1 MQRNIFLSLIASILI
16 LQTEAQPGNKLNELK
31 NGPVRTFYSNGGHDQ
46 RAKGMAI
53 RIGKAIDYHQKLT
66 GFRPEVTLLVLNT
79 ADWKLYAANPVYGM
93 PHYKGIDSLVV
104 AAEDNP
110 FWKSFLPPINQ
121 LPEPLGKQVQA
132 VYRVEDGT
140 VSMRPFFDLLAI
152 HELGHAFHFQGGL
165 NTQRLWMGELFCNI
179 LLHTY
184 IAENEPDQLPALT
197 LFPKMVVGAGAK
209 EYKYTR
215 LNDVEEHYE
224 EMGSNHPKNYGWFQC
239 RWHSAAASIYD
250 TDGKEL
256 FQKLWI
262 ALKDQKERLPDEV
275 LVGFLETKVGR
286 SVADVMRN
294 WDKETV
300 Q

>member
-1 MQRNIFLSLIASILI
+1 MQRNLFLTVIRSFLLFQAD
-16 LQTEAQPGNKLNELK
+16 AQNGDKLNQLK
-31 NGPVRTFYSNGGHDQ
+31 NVPVRTYYSNGRHEQ
-46 RAKGMAI
+46 RAAGMAT
-53 RIGKAIDYHQKLT
+53 RIGKAIRYHQHLT
-66 GFRPEVTLLVLNT
+66 GFEPEVTLLVLDT

-93 PHYKGIDSLVV
+93 PHYKGVDSLVV

-110 FWKSFLPPINQ
+110 FWKGFLPPLNQ
-121 LPEPLGKQVQA
+121 LPEPLSKQVQA

-165 NTQRLWMGELFCNI
+165 NIQRLWMGELFCNI

-184 IAENEPDQLPALT
+184 IAENEPEQLPALT
-197 LFPKMVVGAGAK
+197 LFPKMIVGAGAK
-209 EYKYTR
+209 EYTYTR
-215 LNDVEEHYE
+215 LNDVEELYE
-224 EMGSNHPKNYGWFQC
+224 EMGSKHPKNYGWFQC
-239 RWHSAAASIYD
+239 RWHSAAAGIYD
-250 TDGKEL
+250 TGGKEL
-256 FQKLWI
+256 FTRLWK
-262 ALKDQKERLPDEV
+262 ALKEQKERLPDAL
-275 LVGFLETKVGR
+275 LVDFLETKVSR